1 MDPIYTRLVSCTKI
15 SCSQLV
21 ATIFVGG
28 VFFLAA
34 ACGDGGDSEP
44 PDATQMVDGAGPLPD
59 AMSLIPDAMAP
70 DATASDAMA
79 PDAALPD
86 AMLPD
91 AMLPDAAPPP
101 DAMLPDAM
109 PPDAGSH
116 PIGPL
121 GAGLSTLL
129 GYSDNGFIDGPR
141 TAALLNN
148 PVNVHVGPGGNVYV
162 ADFDNGVVR
171 KVTPAGLT
179 TTLVQ
184 QANFNRPFGMVF
196 DANGVFYV
204 QTDRNSLDQST
215 GALWTVALDT
225 GVATLAIDDLGR
237 VRGLAALS
245 DGRIAMADVE
255 AHTLQ
260 IFDPLSGIITPLA
273 GQAGSPAHVD
283 GTGAAARF
291 NRPLDI
297 VVNVNDE
304 LFVADSENNRIRH
317 VTLAGVVTTIAGNGV
332 ENNTDGPALT
342 SSIAKPAGL
351 ALLGERLFISEFD
364 SGQVR
369 LFADGTLSTVAGTIP
384 GFADNADPLLGLL
397 NQNEG
402 IDVDGTGT
410 YLYIADGNGGDDGPF
425 HRVRRLEVPALPMP

>member
-1 MDPIYTRLVSCTKI
+1 MYTRLVSCTKI
-15 SCSQLV
+15 SCSQL
-21 ATIFVGG
+21 
-28 VFFLAA
+28 
-34 ACGDGGDSEP
+34 
-44 PDATQMVDGAGPLPD
+44 
-59 AMSLIPDAMAP
+59 
-70 DATASDAMA
+70 
-79 PDAALPD
+79 
-86 AMLPD
+86 
-91 AMLPDAAPPP
+91 
-101 DAMLPDAM
+101 
-109 PPDAGSH
+109 
-116 PIGPL
+116 
-121 GAGLSTLL
+121 
-129 GYSDNGFIDGPR
+129 
-141 TAALLNN
+141 
-148 PVNVHVGPGGNVYV
+148 
-162 ADFDNGVVR
+162 
-171 KVTPAGLT
+171 
-179 TTLVQ
+179 
-184 QANFNRPFGMVF
+184 
-196 DANGVFYV
+196 
-204 QTDRNSLDQST
+204 
-215 GALWTVALDT
+215 
-225 GVATLAIDDLGR
+225 
-237 VRGLAALS
+237 GLAALS